1 MSAEVAGL
9 VLVALGVVLAL
20 FGDKEV
26 DPKGGTISKLFSM
39 PPTNAKAVKWAL
51 ALGMIAFGVLLVLG
65 VNVQ

>member
-9 VLVALGVVLAL
+9 VLVALGVALAV

-39 PPTNAKAVKWAL
+39 PSTNAKATKWGL
-51 ALGMIAFGVLLVLG
+51 ALGMIALGVMLVLG
-65 VNVQ
+65 VELS